1 MENKPNLQE
10 DIIDLGKL
18 ADIAIARKKE
28 IAIIIAGCTI
38 LAAGV
43 SFVLPKQYE
52 STTLVQTRS
61 AGKDIT
67 GAAAMA
73 SMMGINVG
81 GSSSANSPTNYIEL
95 MRSRHVLEPI
105 IDSLEWEDE
114 KKKPTAE
121 AFAKSNLD
129 IKNTKQTNLI
139 TVTAKGRT
147 PEEAQQISQGVVDN
161 FLAMQTDMN
170 QQTQSLLVK
179 FLNKRIETAKKEAD
193 EAATKLAVYSKENKM
208 YAPDEQAKLAIEQLN
223 AYDKAIGDMEVAQKS
238 AQATYDT
245 ATAKL
250 NQQKAG
256 AKNFHINDNTTVQ
269 SLRAQIVSKQVELVG
284 LRENYTEEHP
294 SIIQAMKQLESLNN
308 ALVNEVNAA
317 VDSSAASLN
326 AAYAEL
332 LKDQAVAEA
341 QASAASAS
349 EDAIK
354 AKKEEKEKKMDAFP
368 EAVRQYIQ
376 LQSDSKL
383 KQEVYLNLVKQCEQ
397 DKIQEA
403 IESMDIQIIDAAD
416 LPDVDKPSAPKRF
429 LIIVLGFAVSIVISI
444 LYIIFCLRKYVCDDK
459 GNNSSVR

>member
-1 MENKPNLQE
+1 MENKQQSQIQDE
-10 DIIDLGKL
+10 DSIDLGKL
-18 ADIAIARKKE
+18 ASIAIEHKKE
-28 IAIIIAGCTI
+28 IAAIIAGCTI
-38 LAAGV
+38 AAAGI
-43 SFVLPKQYE
+43 SLVLPKQYE
-52 STTLVQTRS
+52 STTLVQTRN
-61 AGKDIT
+61 AGKDIG

-73 SMMGINVG
+73 AMMGVNVG
-81 GSSSANSPTNYIEL
+81 SGSSALPTNYIEL
-95 MRSRHVLEPI
+95 MKSRHVLEPV
-105 IDSLEWEDE
+105 IDSLEWGDE

-121 AFAKSNLD
+121 GFAKSNLN

-179 FLNKRIETAKKEAD
+179 FLNERIETAKKEAD
-193 EAATKLAVYSKENKM
+193 EAAAKLAVYSKENKM

-223 AYDKAIGDMEVAQKS
+223 AYDKAISDMEVAQKS

-256 AKNFHINDNTTVQ
+256 AKNFHINDNSTVQ
-269 SLRAQIVSKQVELVG
+269 NLRAQIVSKQVELVG
-284 LRENYTEEHP
+284 LREHYTDEHP
-294 SIIQAMKQLESLNN
+294 SIIQTKKQLDSLNN

-326 AAYAEL
+326 TAYAEL
-332 LKDQAVAEA
+332 LKNQAVAEA
-341 QASAASAS
+341 QGSAASAS
-349 EDAIK
+349 EEAIK
-354 AKKEEKEKKMDAFP
+354 AKKAEKEKNMDAFP
-368 EAVRQYIQ
+368 EAVMQYIQ

-383 KQEVYLNLVKQCEQ
+383 KQDVYLNLVKQCEQ

-403 IESMDIQIIDAAD
+403 LESMDIQIIDAAN
-416 LPDVDKPSAPKRF
+416 LPDEDKPSAPKKK
-429 LIIVLGFAVSIVISI
+429 LITAIGFVLGCMLSFGYSLICYKREA
-444 LYIIFCLRKYVCDDK
+444 
-459 GNNSSVR
+459 

>member
-1 MENKPNLQE
+1 MENKPQSQIQE
-10 DIIDLGKL
+10 EGTMDLGKMVSL
-18 ADIAIARKKE
+18 AIEHKKE
-28 IAIIIAGCTI
+28 IAAIIAGCTI
-38 LAAGV
+38 AAAGI

-61 AGKDIT
+61 AGKDIS
-67 GAAAMA
+67 GAVAMA

-81 GSSSANSPTNYIEL
+81 GSSSSASPTNYIEL
-95 MRSRHVLEPI
+95 MKSRRVLEPI
-105 IDSLEWEDE
+105 IDSLEWENE

-121 AFAKSNLD
+121 VFAKSNLD

-179 FLNKRIETAKKEAD
+179 FLNERIETAKKEAD
-193 EAATKLAVYSKENKM
+193 EAAAKLAVYSKENKM

-223 AYDKAIGDMEVAQKS
+223 AYDKAISDMEVAQKS
-238 AQATYDT
+238 AQATCDT

-256 AKNFHINDNTTVQ
+256 AKNFHINDNNTVQ
-269 SLRAQIVSKQVELVG
+269 DIRAQIVKKQVELVG
-284 LRENYTEEHP
+284 LREKYTDEHP
-294 SIIQAMKQLESLNN
+294 EILQTKKQLSSLNQ

-326 AAYAEL
+326 TAYAQL

-341 QASAASAS
+341 QVSAANAS
-349 EDAIK
+349 EQAIK
-354 AKKEEKEKKMDAFP
+354 TKKAEKEKTMDAFP
-368 EAVRQYIQ
+368 DVVMNYIQ
-376 LQSDSKL
+376 LESDAKL
-383 KQEVYLNLVKQCEQ
+383 KQGVYLSLVKQCEQ
-397 DKIQEA
+397 DKIEEA
-403 IESMDIQIIDAAD
+403 MESMDIQIIDAAS
-416 LPDVDKPSAPKRF
+416 LPDEDKPSAPKKR
-429 LIIVLGFAVSIVISI
+429 IVTAVGFIAGILLSIAYV
-444 LYIIFCLRKYVCDDK
+444 LYMYRKE
-459 GNNSSVR
+459 SE

>member
-1 MENKPNLQE
+1 MENKSQSQIQKE
-10 DIIDLGKL
+10 DTIDLGKL
-18 ADIAIARKKE
+18 AGIAIEHKKE
-28 IAIIIAGCTI
+28 IAAIIAGCTI
-38 LAAGV
+38 AAAGI

-61 AGKDIT
+61 AGKDIS
-67 GAAAMA
+67 GAATMA
-73 SMMGINVG
+73 SMMGINIG
-81 GSSSANSPTNYIEL
+81 GSSSSASPINYIEL
-95 MRSRHVLEPI
+95 MKSRHVLEPI

-114 KKKPTAE
+114 KKKPTAKE
-121 AFAKSNLD
+121 FAKKKLD
-129 IKNTKQTNLI
+129 IQNTKQTNLI
-139 TVTAKGRT
+139 SVTAKGRT

-179 FLNKRIETAKKEAD
+179 FLNERIATAKIEAD
-193 EAATKLAVYSKENKM
+193 EAAAKLAVYSKENKM

-245 ATAKL
+245 ATAKI

-256 AKNFHINDNTTVQ
+256 AKNFHINDNNMIQ
-269 SLRAQIVSKQVELVG
+269 NLRAQIVSKQVELVG
-284 LRENYTEEHP
+284 LREKYTEEHP
-294 SIIQAMKQLESLNN
+294 SIIQTKKQLDSLNN

-326 AAYAEL
+326 TAYAEL
-332 LKDQAVAEA
+332 LKNQAVAEA

-354 AKKEEKEKKMDAFP
+354 AKKAEKEKNMDAFP
-368 EAVRQYIQ
+368 EAVMQYIQ

-403 IESMDIQIIDAAD
+403 LESMDIQVIDSAN
-416 LPDVDKPSAPKRF
+416 LPDQDKPAAPRKILVLLGG
-429 LIIVLGFAVSIVISI
+429 LILGCISSIG
-444 LYIIFCLRKYVCDDK
+444 YIYGLSKK
-459 GNNSSVR
+459 LE

>member
-1 MENKPNLQE
+1 MENKQQQE
-10 DIIDLGKL
+10 DTIDLGKL
-18 ADIAIARKKE
+18 AGIAIEHKKE
-28 IAIIIAGCTI
+28 VAAIIAGCTI
-38 LAAGV
+38 AAAGI

-61 AGKDIT
+61 AGKDIS

-81 GSSSANSPTNYIEL
+81 SSSSASPTNYIEL
-95 MRSRHVLEPI
+95 MKSRHVLEPI
-105 IDSLEWEDE
+105 IDSLEWGDE

-121 AFAKSNLD
+121 GFAKSNLD

-179 FLNKRIETAKKEAD
+179 FLNERIETAKKEAD
-193 EAATKLAVYSKENKM
+193 EAAVKLAVYSKENKM

-223 AYDKAIGDMEVAQKS
+223 AYDKAISDMEVAQKS

-256 AKNFHINDNTTVQ
+256 AKNFHINDNSTVQ
-269 SLRAQIVSKQVELVG
+269 NLRAQIVSKQVELVG
-284 LRENYTEEHP
+284 LREQYTEEHP
-294 SIIQAMKQLESLNN
+294 SIIQTKKQLDSLNN

-332 LKDQAVAEA
+332 LKNQAVAEA
-341 QASAASAS
+341 QGSAASAS
-349 EDAIK
+349 EEAIK
-354 AKKEEKEKKMDAFP
+354 AKKAEKEKNMDAFP
-368 EAVRQYIQ
+368 EAVMQYIQ

-403 IESMDIQIIDAAD
+403 LESMDIQIIDAAN
-416 LPDVDKPSAPKRF
+416 LPNEDKPAAPKKKMIT
-429 LIIVLGFAVSIVISI
+429 LIGFILGIFVSFAVSG
-444 LYIIFCLRKYVCDDK
+444 YWYWQENK
-459 GNNSSVR
+459 N

>member
-1 MENKPNLQE
+1 MENKQQQE
-10 DIIDLGKL
+10 DTIDLGKL
-18 ADIAIARKKE
+18 AGIAIEHKKE
-28 IAIIIAGCTI
+28 VAAIIAGCTI
-38 LAAGV
+38 AAAGI

-61 AGKDIT
+61 AGKDIS
-67 GAAAMA
+67 GAATMA
-73 SMMGINVG
+73 SMMGVNVG
-81 GSSSANSPTNYIEL
+81 GSSASSTNYIEL
-95 MRSRHVLEPI
+95 MKSRHVLEPI

-121 AFAKSNLD
+121 GFAKSNLD

-179 FLNKRIETAKKEAD
+179 FLNERIETAKKEAD
-193 EAATKLAVYSKENKM
+193 EAAAKLAVYSKENKM

-223 AYDKAIGDMEVAQKS
+223 AYDKAISDMEVAQKS

-250 NQQKAG
+250 NQQKSG
-256 AKNFHINDNTTVQ
+256 AKNFHINDNSTVQ
-269 SLRAQIVSKQVELVG
+269 NLRAQIVSKQVELVG
-284 LRENYTEEHP
+284 LREQYTEEHP
-294 SIIQAMKQLESLNN
+294 SIIQAKRQLDSLNN

-326 AAYAEL
+326 TAYAEL
-332 LKDQAVAEA
+332 LKNQAVAEA
-341 QASAASAS
+341 QGSAASAS
-349 EDAIK
+349 EEAIK
-354 AKKEEKEKKMDAFP
+354 AKKAEKEKNMDAFP
-368 EAVRQYIQ
+368 EAVMQYIQ

-383 KQEVYLNLVKQCEQ
+383 KQDVYLNLVKQCEQ

-403 IESMDIQIIDAAD
+403 LESMDIQIIDAAN
-416 LPDVDKPSAPKRF
+416 LPDEDKPSAPKKK
-429 LIIVLGFAVSIVISI
+429 LITAIGFVLGCMLSFGYSLICYKREA
-444 LYIIFCLRKYVCDDK
+444 
-459 GNNSSVR
+459 